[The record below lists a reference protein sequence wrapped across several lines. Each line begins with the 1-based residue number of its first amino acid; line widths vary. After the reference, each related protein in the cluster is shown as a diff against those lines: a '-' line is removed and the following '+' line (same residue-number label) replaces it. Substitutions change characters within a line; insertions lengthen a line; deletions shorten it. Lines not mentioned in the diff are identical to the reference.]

1 VKGAGPLAARKHWR
15 LIAISAELSAWRKT
29 RENKYVSYFP
39 CSLGRPTMNEPSILN
54 SKENRTRRNMLRMG
68 AILTTAIV
76 ANLRMTKTGV
86 AGNGQNGQ
94 GQNGQGQNGQGGKC
108 LLRGTR
114 IRTADGERK
123 IEDLAIGDLLPTVFG
138 GVRPIQWIG
147 RYPIKKSDP
156 SRPWVK
162 TALPILVT
170 RSALAPDVPHAD
182 LYVTEWH
189 ALLVDGLLVPA
200 CCLINGTTIR
210 RHEAREDDE
219 LEFFHIKFESHDAIY
234 AEGAPVETLLSVDER
249 AVNFAEYF
257 RLYGIPETE
266 ETSCAPR
273 VSYGGRRGEF
283 KSRIRSAISPW
294 FDRRDPIDMI
304 RDRLEE
310 RGIALS

>member
-1 VKGAGPLAARKHWR
+1 MDGQRTLR
-15 LIAISAELSAWRKT
+15 L
-29 RENKYVSYFP
+29 
-39 CSLGRPTMNEPSILN
+39 
-54 SKENRTRRNMLRMG
+54 KENRTRRNMLRMG

-94 GQNGQGQNGQGGKC
+94 GQNGQGQNGQGQNGQGQNGQGAKC
-108 LLRGTR
+108 LLKGTR
-114 IRTADGERK
+114 IRTADGEQK

-257 RLYGIPETE
+257 RLYGVPETE

-273 VSYGGRRGEF
+273 VSYGGGRGEL

-304 RDRLEE
+304 RDRLEV
-310 RGIALS
+310 RGIALTRQFEAA